1 VFDSEKDMWSIRNQG
16 ILVIPIENY
25 PLHNLVYTE
34 PIVTTQGNY
43 SHGLKAVSTSS
54 KLRKSIIA
62 EPNVEVHV
70 HSTTKIPSH
79 SIITTKLVP
88 LDLRNNPSKPI
99 RGTEVTFV
107 QHTLS

>member
-1 VFDSEKDMWSIRNQG
+1 
-16 ILVIPIENY
+16 
-25 PLHNLVYTE
+25 LHNLVYTE

-43 SHGLKAVSTSS
+43 SHGPKAVSTSF

-62 EPNVEVHV
+62 EPNVEVYV
-70 HSTTKIPSH
+70 HSTTRIPSH
-79 SIITTKLVP
+79 SIITAKSVP

-99 RGTEVTFV
+99 RDTEVTFV